1 MEKSALVSAALQ
13 ALIQREAARRL
24 ARLGGIATRS
34 ETCAPT
40 PIEGGVILVDSS
52 VWVDHLH
59 RADEMLTRSARSGQ
73 VMTHPFVIGE
83 LAIGNLATA
92 QRGVCTFCGSCSGSS
107 WLAMTRS
114 CASSSNER
122 LFGVGLGYVDVHL
135 LAAARLTPETTL
147 WTRDKRL
154 SAAAERL
161 SLAAR
166 LTH

>member
-1 MEKSALVSAALQ
+1 
-13 ALIQREAARRL
+13 
-24 ARLGGIATRS
+24 
-34 ETCAPT
+34 
-40 PIEGGVILVDSS
+40 VDSS
-52 VWVDHLH
+52 VWIDHLH
-59 RADEMLTRSARSGQ
+59 RADEMLTDLLDRGQ

-83 LAIGNLATA
+83 LAIGNLRPRNVVLDVLRKLDRVIVARDDEVLRLIE
-92 QRGVCTFCGSCSGSS
+92 Q
-107 WLAMTRS
+107 
-114 CASSSNER
+114 ER
-122 LFGVGLGYVDVHL
+122 LFGLGLGYVDVHL